1 MGDWQCK
8 GAPCRRAAVQGSD
21 SQDSV
26 GAGDSEL
33 GEEDTSTVK

>member
-1 MGDWQCK
+1 MGDRQCK
-8 GAPCRRAAVQGSD
+8 GAPGRRAAAQGSD
-21 SQDSV
+21 MQDSI